1 MRVVRWLAW
10 TALLIVGPVA
20 IPPALGMD
28 AELSDRIRW
37 SGLVLQISGLF
48 TVVVGLDESRQL
60 FGKPTFIA
68 AARSSVVRLGLWVR
82 SLFIKPKPVT
92 YIITPMNIENRT
104 EVSVGRVTVHGG
116 PLDQRVAN
124 LEADVE
130 AIWERRQKPKPDI
143 PDRTSTRLNSSHE
156 SASRLP

>member
-82 SLFIKPKPVT
+82 SLFIKPTPGT
-92 YIITPMNIENRT
+92 YTFTTINNKTQQQT
-104 EVSVGRVTVHGG
+104 GG
-116 PLDQRVAN
+116 GQG
-124 LEADVE
+124 
-130 AIWERRQKPKPDI
+130 
-143 PDRTSTRLNSSHE
+143 SG
-156 SASRLP
+156 

>member
-82 SLFIKPKPVT
+82 SLFIKPKPVN
-92 YIITPMNIENRT
+92 YIITPMNIESRRS
-104 EVSVGRVTVHGG
+104 EEHKSELQSLIIIPYTVFC
-116 PLDQRVAN
+116 L
-124 LEADVE
+124 
-130 AIWERRQKPKPDI
+130 
-143 PDRTSTRLNSSHE
+143 
-156 SASRLP
+156 

>member
-28 AELSDRIRW
+28 AELSDRNRW

-48 TVVVGLDESRQL
+48 TEVVGLDESREL

-68 AARSSVVRLGLWVR
+68 AARSSVVRLGLWVT
-82 SLFIKPKPVT
+82 SLCIKTKHGH
-92 YIITPMNIENRT
+92 YIITTLNIEN
-104 EVSVGRVTVHGG
+104 
-116 PLDQRVAN
+116 Q
-124 LEADVE
+124 
-130 AIWERRQKPKPDI
+130 
-143 PDRTSTRLNSSHE
+143 
-156 SASRLP
+156 

>member
-1 MRVVRWLAW
+1 MRLVRWLAW

-37 SGLVLQISGLF
+37 SGLVLQISDLF

-60 FGKPTFIA
+60 FGKPPFIA

-82 SLFIKPKPVT
+82 SLFINPKPV
-92 YIITPMNIENRT
+92 
-104 EVSVGRVTVHGG
+104 
-116 PLDQRVAN
+116 
-124 LEADVE
+124 
-130 AIWERRQKPKPDI
+130 K
-143 PDRTSTRLNSSHE
+143 DRKSKRLNSSHYC
-156 SASRLP
+156 ATLLPYPA